1 MTGLKGPILHL
12 LLAMATSLAALA
24 LVAGCAP
31 PPLASPTAVPAAVP
45 LATATAETYIEP
57 SITVCAAGCDFTTVQ
72 AAIDDAATAAG
83 DVIAIGDPVHTEAGI
98 TVGKDVTIQGAGGG
112 STIVQAHV
120 MPGEAS
126 DRVFFVPPG
135 ATVTIRDLTIRHGNP
150 LSVPEAGGGVRNEGT
165 LILERCVVSHN
176 SAGGGGGLFN
186 DGTLTAIGCTISDN
200 EARRAGVQIME
211 CSSGG
216 GIRNLTGVV
225 TLINSTVS
233 NNIARSNGGGI
244 FVACKG
250 ILKLTNS
257 TISGNTGPRGGGI
270 FVKGQAELVNG
281 TISGNSG
288 TNTAGGIYVEGSGE
302 TGVIR
307 GLLSYTNT
315 IIAGNSAGLPKYGV
329 ADCLIGN
336 YAEIGANSHNLVG
349 DGTCDAEFSGDPLL
363 APLADNGGPS
373 GLPEGGDAG
382 PPHSA
387 PHAPQTQALSP
398 SSPAR
403 DAIPADEC
411 VTATDQRGLSRP
423 QGGGCDIGAFEL
435 QTD

>member
-1 MTGLKGPILHL
+1 MTGRNERMLRLVVAM
-12 LLAMATSLAALA
+12 LACLAALA

-45 LATATAETYIEP
+45 RATATAEPYVEP
-57 SITVCAAGCDFTTVQ
+57 SITVCATGCDFTTVQ

-83 DVIAIGDPVHTEAGI
+83 DVISIGAAMHTEAGI
-98 TVGKDVTIQGAGGG
+98 TVDKDVTIQGAGAG
-112 STIVQAHV
+112 STIVQAHA
-120 MPGEAS
+120 MPGEAG
-126 DRVFFVPPG
+126 DRVFFVPSG

-150 LSVPEAGGGVRNEGT
+150 LSEPESGGGVRNEGT
-165 LILERCVVSHN
+165 LTLERCVVSHN

-186 DGTLTAIGCTISDN
+186 DGTLTAIGCTISNN
-200 EARRAGVQIME
+200 EARRGGIQIME
-211 CSSGG
+211 CSTGG
-216 GIRNLTGVV
+216 GIRNMVGVV

-233 NNIARSNGGGI
+233 NNVARSNGGGI

-250 ILKLTNS
+250 VLKLTNS
-257 TISGNTGPRGGGI
+257 TISGNSGPRGGGI
-270 FVKGQAELVNG
+270 YVKGQAELVNA
-281 TISGNSG
+281 TISGNNA
-288 TNTAGGIYVEGSGE
+288 TNTGGGVYVEGSGE

-336 YAEIGANSHNLVG
+336 YAEIGGNSHNLVG
-349 DGTCDAEFSGDPLL
+349 DSTCDAEFSGDPLL
-363 APLADNGGPS
+363 APLADNGCPS
-373 GLPEGGDAG
+373 GPPEGGDGGAALG
-382 PPHSA
+382 A
-387 PHAPQTQALSP
+387 PHAPQTLALSP
-398 SSPAR
+398 PSSAL

-411 VTATDQRGLSRP
+411 VTVVDQRGMSRP
-423 QGGGCDIGAFEL
+423 QGAGCDIGAFEL